1 MGCVTEPGLLVS
13 MCADAQPGD
22 TVIAKW
28 LDRHHAAVPL
38 TCEELNSLSRKSSC
52 AEGTG
57 VLLDREH
64 VATRH
69 KISIR
74 QRVDRQRCTC
84 ISRTVVSW
92 GWSGTSLARKK
103 NEHAQL
109 SRDDPVL
116 FRALKILNPFMNIYA
131 DGELNEVD
139 LKGARDTKLHEMF
152 PLVEKRSTKK
162 ARVCHPDALDVDSL
176 LAPRG
181 HDVIVGAQF
190 VLARELPR
198 TILEA
203 FWTVRV

>member
-28 LDRHHAAVPL
+28 LDGHHAAVPL
-38 TCEELNSLSRKSSC
+38 TYEELNSLSRKSSC
-52 AEGTG
+52 AEALDFFSTESTWRHGTRSAYDSEWIG
-57 VLLDREH
+57 NAVRVLAEPWYLGAGREQ
-64 VATRH
+64 VWRE
-69 KISIR
+69 
-74 QRVDRQRCTC
+74 
-84 ISRTVVSW
+84 
-92 GWSGTSLARKK
+92 KK
-103 NEHAQL
+103 DEHAQL

-116 FRALKILNPFMNIYA
+116 FRALKYEPLRNIYA
-131 DGELNEVD
+131 DGELNKVD